1 MLKRFLFSILAVC
14 TSVTAWAGALEKTPA
29 AVTYDPLEHWEFSLE
44 SGALWRVGHNGTP
57 LDYVIMPQILTLK
70 SPTAFSLGEFAGGD
84 LVIRNR
90 FSLLL
95 EPIVEGPEDYYFG
108 FSASG
113 SLEWWNK
120 PRTLSFFFAAGGG
133 LGWMN
138 SQGYEVEGAQG
149 QDLNFNWFLYS
160 GVRYMCWD
168 QLSLSLGLMYQHVSN
183 TGLDEVNPG
192 IDALGPMLGVTWH
205 F

>member
-1 MLKRFLFSILAVC
+1 M
-14 TSVTAWAGALEKTPA
+14 
-29 AVTYDPLEHWEFSLE
+29 
-44 SGALWRVGHNGTP
+44 
-57 LDYVIMPQILTLK
+57 
-70 SPTAFSLGEFAGGD
+70 AGGD
-84 LVIRNR
+84 LVIRHR

-108 FSASG
+108 LAASG

-120 PRTLSFFFAAGGG
+120 PRTFSLFFAAGGG

-149 QDLNFNWFLYS
+149 QDLNFNWFLYA
-160 GVRYMCWD
+160 GARCLCWD
-168 QLSLSLGLMYQHVSN
+168 RVSLSLGLYYQHISN
-183 TGLDEVNPG
+183 TGLDDVNPG
-192 IDALGPMLGVTWH
+192 IDALGPMLGMTWR